1 MGFCIQRRRSRRRTS
16 SWYGLISLPEEIQ
29 LTHYC
34 CCLLFLLVFY
44 TMIIFPEK
52 KKKKQMNG
60 PKGKLGFLGGKKARA
75 RYLFFL

>member
-1 MGFCIQRRRSRRRTS
+1 MGFRIQSRRSRRRTS

-34 CCLLFLLVFY
+34 CCLIFLPVFY
-44 TMIIFPEK
+44 TMIIFPLK
-52 KKKKQMNG
+52 KNKEADEWAKREIG
-60 PKGKLGFLGGKKARA
+60 ILEGKKARA